1 MLKTQVLV
9 VDNEELYCRAIRE
22 ILTPCGIDV
31 SVAPEAASAGVLMRL
46 LKPVLLIIDVR
57 MKGLDGIDTVRRL
70 RQQPKWSGVPV
81 IVASTF
87 LLKTDQEAA
96 IQAGADAYLSKP
108 FSAKDL
114 RLVLRR
120 FIDLPKTGSLR
131 AQDGLA
137 AA

>member
-9 VDNEELYCRAIRE
+9 VDNEELYCQTIRE
-22 ILTPCGIDV
+22 SLTPCGIDV
-31 SVAPEAASAGVLMRL
+31 SVAPEAASAGVLLRL
-46 LKPVLLIIDVR
+46 LKPALLIIDVR
-57 MKGLDGIDTVRRL
+57 MKGLDGMDTVRRL

-108 FSAKDL
+108 FSAKEL

-120 FIDLPKTGSLR
+120 FIDLPRTGSLGAR
-131 AQDGLA
+131 DSLA